1 MAKKNKGEAS
11 LIKTLN
17 DFTGALRKVY
27 GDINNISNTWAK
39 VDQASANF
47 ARSVGMAAEGMHQL
61 RKSTIDLVAANKLA
75 INFGVNAEKLIQ
87 LQNQYTQAIGR
98 NVKANNEGLT
108 NFAAMTRLLQD
119 QGAVDMITKLENF
132 GVSMEEAG
140 NRVGKMFADA
150 SKKGISFET
159 YSKNFLNNIEIAQ
172 NYTFAEGLRGLENM
186 AKKASQIKLD
196 MQQTASFANKVNTV
210 EGAINV
216 GAKLQVLGGTF
227 SQFADPLSMLGES
240 LNDMDALQDRLIKM
254 MGNLGQFNKMTG
266 EVEISAFNKQ
276 RIAAASEAMGVSSSE
291 MMKMINSKA
300 RRNEIENQLN
310 IRTDL
315 NKDVK
320 EMILNMGTIE
330 KGVAGVNIDG
340 EFKELSKISN
350 KDQQTLIKQNQTQ
363 TEDIK
368 EIARTLR
375 GWDDMRQGRIEQYKN
390 AEAGTIGSITGRITK
405 WADSFIGDLGK
416 ILGYGA
422 IISGI
427 GTLGKGGLGI
437 LSSLKKEK
445 GGLLEGPSHKQGGMP
460 IVGSNIEVEGGE
472 FIVNKKATKKNLPLL
487 NAINRDKYED
497 GGILGSKIEVEGGE
511 FIVNKKATKKNLQ
524 LLKDTNRDKYEDG
537 GILGS
542 KISDNDDSLMKLYVA
557 QQLIDKFKGFDLRQ
571 YDRHLMRRYDRM
583 KAFKTQ
589 QVWDKLLKPLNEN
602 FAEKTFGK
610 IDKLG
615 KLGKVSASSL
625 KLGGITSLLSLGTS
639 ALSIMETRQK
649 LQSGE
654 LEKGS
659 KEQRM
664 ESNSNARQLGSG
676 IGSAVGTL
684 FGPLGTI
691 VGGLLG
697 AGVGWGISAI
707 GNQKNKKIKTSK
719 DALSLAGINLKGDYN
734 KKELEEIKSAVRGD
748 NDISHLDFMTFTRG
762 LRDKMLKYGD
772 YSHPTIKKQ
781 KGGLLNGLSH
791 NQGGMPIMGSNI
803 EVEGGEFIVNKNAT
817 KKNLG
822 ILNKI
827 NNNEVIKPR
836 LDEKQ
841 KPLNVTPT
849 TPVHKQNDKETIDIN
864 PIKLDISGTLKLDV
878 PSTGQS
884 IDLKGLINNPVFINT
899 LTNLIEKQM
908 VINQRGGNIVSR
920 GLNV

>member
-1 MAKKNKGEAS
+1 MAKKSKEAS
-11 LIKTLN
+11 LIKTLEK
-17 DFTGALRKVY
+17 FTGALQKVY
-27 GDINNISNTWAK
+27 GDMNNISNTWTK

-47 ARSVGMAAEGMHQL
+47 ARSVGMAADGMKQL
-61 RKSTIDLVAANKLA
+61 RNSTIDLVAANKLA

-87 LQNQYTQAIGR
+87 LQNQYAQAIGR
-98 NVKANNEGLT
+98 NVKANNAGLE

-119 QGAVDMITKLENF
+119 QGAVDMVTKLENF
-132 GVSMEEAG
+132 GVSMEEVG
-140 NRVGKMFADA
+140 DRVGKMFADA

-172 NYTFAEGLRGLENM
+172 NYTFAEGLKGLENM

-227 SQFADPLSMLGES
+227 AQFADPLGMLGES
-240 LNDMDALQDRLIKM
+240 LNDIDALQDRLIKM

-300 RRNEIENQLN
+300 RRNEIENQLGN
-310 IRTDL
+310 RTDL
-315 NKDVK
+315 NEDVK

-368 EIARTLR
+368 EIAKTLR

-390 AEAGTIGSITGRITK
+390 AEANTIGGVTGNITK
-405 WADSFIGDLGK
+405 WADNLIGNLGK
-416 ILGYGA
+416 VLGA
-422 IISGI
+422 AAVISG
-427 GTLGKGGLGI
+427 GYKLGGGLINVFG
-437 LSSLKKEK
+437 SLKKEK

-472 FIVNKKATKKNLPLL
+472 FVVNKKATKKNLPLL
-487 NAINRDKYED
+487 KAINRDKYED
-497 GGILGSKIEVEGGE
+497 GGVLGS
-511 FIVNKKATKKNLQ
+511 N
-524 LLKDTNRDKYEDG
+524 
-537 GILGS
+537 
-542 KISDNDDSLMKLYVA
+542 ISDNDDSLLKLYVYK
-557 QQLIDKFKGFDLRQ
+557 QLMEGFKGVDLRQ

-589 QVWDKLLKPLNEN
+589 QAWDKLLKPLNEN

-654 LEKGS
+654 LERGS
-659 KEQRM
+659 KEQRR

-684 FGPLGTI
+684 FGPLGTV

-697 AGVGWGISAI
+697 AGIGWGISAI
-707 GNQKNKKIKTSK
+707 SNQKNKKIKETK
-719 DALSLAGINLKGDYN
+719 DALALGGINLKGDYN
-734 KKELEEIKSAVRGD
+734 KKELNEIKEAVRGD
-748 NDISHLDFMTFTRG
+748 NDISHLDFMTFTSG
-762 LRDKMLKYGD
+762 LRDKMLKSGD

-781 KGGLLNGLSH
+781 RGGLLNGLSH
-791 NQGGMPIMGSNI
+791 SQGGMPIVGSNI

-822 ILNKI
+822 VLNKI
-827 NNNEVIKPR
+827 NNDEVIKPR

-841 KPLNVTPT
+841 KPLDV
-849 TPVHKQNDKETIDIN
+849 KQSMPKIEKENININ

-884 IDLKGLINNPVFINT
+884 VDLKGLLNNPVFVNA